1 MRKDEIRGGEW
12 KNQNNNPV
20 FLLPGRPI
28 TQIRRK
34 THKYGENISGKE
46 RGGNKHFK
54 YHPKTK

>member
-28 TQIRRK
+28 TQIRGK

-46 RGGNKHFK
+46 KEEIN
-54 YHPKTK
+54 TLNVI